1 MWREEAKFFSTW
13 PFFFFSVPP
22 LKVKCFF
29 GTGSIFFFFSI
40 CRVYSDIKF
49 MHSFITRNHGEISK
63 ETKMV
68 KMAKNMNQWT
78 IAKEL
83 GMSISNISEI
93 LLKFQSN
100 GSVLNQ
106 PNYGCLWKLQLRI
119 IWRWIRTAKSTTNY
133 DW

>member
-1 MWREEAKFFSTW
+1 MERRGKILQHLT
-13 PFFFFSVPP
+13 FFFFFCSTA
-22 LKVKCFF
+22 KSQMFF
-29 GTGSIFFFFSI
+29 RNRFNFFFFSI